1 MKTPTIPKL
10 ALIVVLL
17 VLVAAAC
24 ADDTGEAGGTT
35 QPTDGEGPVANACPP
50 EGCQITFVDVEAA
63 GDELL
68 VTWEANFDPDI
79 ARNHIHIYWDIYT
92 ADQVSDD
99 AEDRGVTQG
108 DWHPTDAYPTY
119 TTESAA
125 SVANRGDSTT
135 LCVTAADRNHVVLDS
150 SIVDCRDVS
159 ALLG

>member
-1 MKTPTIPKL
+1 VKRPTHM
-10 ALIVVLL
+10 VTVFG
-17 VLVAAAC
+17 VLVAVLAGAC
-24 ADDTGEAGGTT
+24 SDASGEAGETT
-35 QPTDGEGPVANACPP
+35 QPGEGGGPVANACPP
-50 EGCQITFVDVEAA
+50 EGCEITIVDVEAA
-63 GDELL
+63 GDEVL
-68 VTWEANFDPDI
+68 VTWEANFEPDI
-79 ARNHIHIYWDIYT
+79 SRNHIHVYWDIYT

-119 TTESAA
+119 TTGSAV

-159 ALLG
+159 SLLG

>member
-1 MKTPTIPKL
+1 MKTPARMLTMFG
-10 ALIVVLL
+10 VLL
-17 VLVAAAC
+17 AVLAAAC
-24 ADDTGEAGGTT
+24 SDAPGDADETT
-35 QPTDGEGPVANACPP
+35 QPDDTEGPVANACPP
-50 EGCQITFVDVEAA
+50 EGCQITIQDVEEA

-68 VTWEANFDPDI
+68 VTWEANFEPDI
-79 ARNHIHIYWDIYT
+79 SRNHIHAYWDIYT

-125 SVANRGDSTT
+125 SVANRGASTT